1 MPTKRLA
8 ALLIVAAAMVVA
20 AVPVFGQASQGDS
33 SAASAQ
39 NQVASDQDVQLL
51 RQNLRAKRKEIMAA
65 NMVLTPDEATKFW
78 PIFDQYRKEA
88 IQPNDA
94 RWALIKDYANNY
106 DTMTDAQAQDY
117 MKRSTAVEQQLLD
130 LRMKYV
136 PIFEKVI
143 SAKKTALW
151 YQIDQRVDLMINLQL
166 ASIIPVVNPANK

>member
-1 MPTKRLA
+1 MPKNRLA
-8 ALLIVAAAMVVA
+8 ILVIVVA
-20 AVPVFGQASQGDS
+20 AMALATAPLFGQASQ
-33 SAASAQ
+33 SAAGGTNAQ
-39 NQVASDQDVQLL
+39 NQVASDQDIQLL
-51 RQNLRAKRKEIMAA
+51 RQNLREQRKQIMAA

-88 IQPNDA
+88 IKPNDD
-94 RWALIKDYANNY
+94 RWALIKDYATNY

-117 MKRSTAVEQQLLD
+117 MKRSTAVDEQLMN

-151 YQIDQRVDLMINLQL
+151 YQIDHRVDLMINLQL
-166 ASIIPVVNPANK
+166 ASIIPMVNANK